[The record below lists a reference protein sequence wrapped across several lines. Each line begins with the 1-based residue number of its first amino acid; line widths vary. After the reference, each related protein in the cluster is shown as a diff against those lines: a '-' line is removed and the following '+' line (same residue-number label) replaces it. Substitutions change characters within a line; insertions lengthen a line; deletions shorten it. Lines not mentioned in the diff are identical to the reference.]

1 MNLLHLIAR
10 QWRQR
15 RARTAL
21 SIASVAI
28 AAAAVLGVMLAQTS
42 VRMAYRKLLAAT
54 EGQPTLEIVSAEGTR
69 FDAGAVPKLT
79 HIPGV
84 QAATPLV
91 TRATMARSGG
101 KRFRTVLLG
110 VAPDDAPAWA
120 MLPLTEGT
128 VCRKDGEALI
138 SADLA
143 KRSKIEVGDRLTIIG
158 SRGPRSSKIVGFV
171 NSAALREMAPA
182 AALIMPLEAVQGLY
196 SLGDRINRIRVVLA
210 SIEQRDAVR
219 EALEARLPKT
229 LAVQAPVA
237 QLELAG
243 GILRSTELALS
254 FAGAL
259 SLAMAAFIVLNT
271 LRMNFGERRRDMAV
285 LRVLGVTSRQLVGL
299 QLVEGLLLGFIGAL
313 LGIPIGLALGTG
325 LASLMQQLVEAEI
338 PTPETPYWM
347 LAAALVVGPL
357 VAGMAAL
364 VPALQSRGVSP
375 VEALGDVEVRRGER
389 FPWWSVIGGAAVWSV
404 AVVLLLLVWLE
415 RLSTEA
421 AIPAGV
427 LMLVGFIAVIPA
439 LLRPVVRSL
448 ETILGP
454 WLKMEGDF
462 AAEQLL
468 HRATRTGLT
477 VGVLV
482 VAISSGV
489 GMGNAIINNVD
500 DVRGWY
506 RRMTAGDIMLSGPS
520 ADEVS
525 EVSRDDTD
533 VRQLIS
539 DVPGVDFV
547 VETNFLPAR
556 AEGVPTVC
564 VVHEFSPN
572 LELPWA
578 VSAENDAHFRARLKA
593 GDAVIGAAL
602 AKRLGLSAGDT
613 LRLELQGR
621 QLALPVA
628 GTVRDYTA
636 GGMAVFVDRDRA
648 VDLVSLGRAQVYTV
662 TAQPAAAIDPLVE
675 TMTKLVD
682 AEGLNVHSYAVI
694 RGQLDVLIA
703 GIVGALWGL
712 LAIGFV
718 IGGLAVANTLSMSVF
733 EQTRE
738 LGLLRIIGM
747 TRPQM
752 RKMIFCESLLL
763 GVLGTLLGTLAG
775 LTTAWIIHL
784 CNEPLLGHAIPFTL
798 HTWLVAAN
806 AVACLMITLLA
817 AWLPG
822 ERAAR
827 LDFLSAIAYE

>member
-1 MNLLHLIAR
+1 MPL
-10 QWRQR
+10 
-15 RARTAL
+15 
-21 SIASVAI
+21 
-28 AAAAVLGVMLAQTS
+28 
-42 VRMAYRKLLAAT
+42 
-54 EGQPTLEIVSAEGTR
+54 
-69 FDAGAVPKLT
+69 DA
-79 HIPGV
+79 V
-84 QAATPLV
+84 QA
-91 TRATMARSGG
+91 
-101 KRFRTVLLG
+101 
-110 VAPDDAPAWA
+110 
-120 MLPLTEGT
+120 
-128 VCRKDGEALI
+128 
-138 SADLA
+138 
-143 KRSKIEVGDRLTIIG
+143 
-158 SRGPRSSKIVGFV
+158 
-171 NSAALREMAPA
+171 
-182 AALIMPLEAVQGLY
+182 LY
-196 SLGDRINRIRVVLA
+196 GLGDRVNRIRVVLD
-210 SIEQRDAVR
+210 SVEDRDAVR
-219 EALEARLPKT
+219 AALDARLPMS
-229 LAVQAPVA
+229 LAVQMPVA

-243 GILRSTELALS
+243 GILRSTELALR

-285 LRVLGVTSRQLVGL
+285 LRVLGVTSRQLVQL
-299 QLVEGLLLGFIGAL
+299 QLVEGLLLGLLGAV
-313 LGIPIGLALGTG
+313 LGIPLGLALGTG

-364 VPALQSRGVSP
+364 APALQSRGVSP
-375 VEALGDVEVRRGER
+375 VEALGDVEARRGER
-389 FPWWSVIGGAAVWSV
+389 FPWWSVIGGAAVWTV

-427 LMLVGFIAVIPA
+427 LMLVGFVAVIPA
-439 LLRPVVRSL
+439 LLRPVVRFL
-448 ETILGP
+448 ERLLAP

-489 GMGNAIINNVD
+489 GMGNAIINNVE

-520 ADEVS
+520 ADEVL

-533 VRQLIS
+533 VRRLIA
-539 DVPGVDFV
+539 DLPEVALV
-547 VETNFLPAR
+547 VETRFLPAR
-556 AEGVPTVC
+556 ASGVPTVC
-564 VVHEFSPN
+564 VVHDFSPK
-572 LELPWA
+572 LELPWSVA
-578 VSAENDAHFRARLKA
+578 ARDDAHLRERLKD
-593 GDAVIGAAL
+593 GDAVIGTAL

-613 LRLELQGR
+613 LPLELQGR
-621 QLALPVA
+621 QLSVPIAA
-628 GTVRDYTA
+628 TVRDYTA
-636 GGMAVFVDRDRA
+636 GGMAVFLDQEPA
-648 VDLVSLGRAQVYTV
+648 GGLVSLGRDSDLYGHR
-662 TAQPAAAIDPLVE
+662 PARHGRRPAGRNTCQARRQRRLERP
-675 TMTKLVD
+675 
-682 AEGLNVHSYAVI
+682 
-694 RGQLDVLIA
+694 VLRRHPRSTRRA
-703 GIVGALWGL
+703 NCRHRRALWGL

-763 GVLGTLLGTLAG
+763 GILGTLLGTLAG

-798 HTWLVAAN
+798 HAWLVAAN
-806 AVACLMITLLA
+806 AVACLTITLLA

>member
-1 MNLLHLIAR
+1 
-10 QWRQR
+10 
-15 RARTAL
+15 
-21 SIASVAI
+21 
-28 AAAAVLGVMLAQTS
+28 
-42 VRMAYRKLLAAT
+42 
-54 EGQPTLEIVSAEGTR
+54 
-69 FDAGAVPKLT
+69 
-79 HIPGV
+79 V
-84 QAATPLV
+84 Q
-91 TRATMARSGG
+91 S
-101 KRFRTVLLG
+101 
-110 VAPDDAPAWA
+110 
-120 MLPLTEGT
+120 
-128 VCRKDGEALI
+128 
-138 SADLA
+138 
-143 KRSKIEVGDRLTIIG
+143 
-158 SRGPRSSKIVGFV
+158 
-171 NSAALREMAPA
+171 
-182 AALIMPLEAVQGLY
+182 LY
-196 SLGDRINRIRVVLA
+196 SLGDRVNRVRVVLD
-210 SIEQRDAVR
+210 SGERREAVR
-219 EALEARLPKT
+219 AAFSARLPET
-229 LAVQAPVA
+229 LVVQSPVA

-285 LRVLGVTSRQLVGL
+285 LRVLGVTTGQLVGL
-299 QLVEGLLLGFIGAL
+299 QLVEGLLLGLIGAL
-313 LGIPIGLALGTG
+313 LGIPLGLALGAG

-338 PTPETPYWM
+338 PAPELPYWT

-357 VAGMAAL
+357 VAGVAAL
-364 VPALQSRGVSP
+364 VPALQSRGISP
-375 VEALGDVEVRRGER
+375 VEALGDVEARRGER
-389 FPWWSVIGGAAVWSV
+389 FPWWSVLGGAAVWSV

-439 LLRPVVRSL
+439 LLRPVIRVL
-448 ETILGP
+448 ERMLAP

-462 AAEQLL
+462 AAQQLL

-525 EVSRDDTD
+525 EVSRDDADIGKLVTG
-533 VRQLIS
+533 L
-539 DVPGVDFV
+539 PGVDFV
-547 VETNFLPAR
+547 VESRYLPAR
-556 AEGVPTVC
+556 AAGVPTVC
-564 VVHEFSPN
+564 IVHDFAPQ

-578 VSAENDAHFRARLKA
+578 VTHEEDQQLREGLKA
-593 GDAVIGAAL
+593 GQAVIGSAL
-602 AKRLGLSAGDT
+602 AKRLGLTVGDT
-613 LRLELQGR
+613 LRLQLQGR
-621 QLALPVA
+621 ELSLPIA
-628 GTVRDYTA
+628 GAVSDYTA
-636 GGMAVFVDRDRA
+636 GGMAVFVDQRPA
-648 VDLVSLGRAQVYTV
+648 AELITLGRPQIFTV
-662 TAQPAAAIDPLVE
+662 ATQPGTAIEPLVE
-675 TMTKLVD
+675 ELKPLVEG
-682 AEGLNVHSYAVI
+682 EGLSVQSFAEI
-694 RGQLDVLIA
+694 RGGLDTLIA

-738 LGLLRIIGM
+738 LGLLRVIGM

-763 GVLGTLLGTLAG
+763 GILGTLLGTLAG

-798 HTWLVAAN
+798 HTWLLVAN
-806 AVACLMITLLA
+806 AVACLGITLFA